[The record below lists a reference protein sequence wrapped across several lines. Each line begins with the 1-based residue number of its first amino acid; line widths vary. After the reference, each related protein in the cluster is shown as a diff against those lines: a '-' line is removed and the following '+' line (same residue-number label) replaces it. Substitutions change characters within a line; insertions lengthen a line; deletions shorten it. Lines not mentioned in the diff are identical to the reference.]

1 MQGETEMPWNV
12 AMLFL
17 QLVLEPNVNLL
28 DRNNCHFSFWD
39 YQWEQEKALYPDVDK
54 RYSYHTMTKAGDPD
68 APNPVQ
74 FKDARYLVEKSGR
87 LIYNVADDGTVRKI
101 YDLADE

>member
-1 MQGETEMPWNV
+1 
-12 AMLFL
+12 
-17 QLVLEPNVNLL
+17 
-28 DRNNCHFSFWD
+28 
-39 YQWEQEKALYPDVDK
+39 
-54 RYSYHTMTKAGDPD
+54 
-68 APNPVQ
+68 VQ

>member
-1 MQGETEMPWNV
+1 MQGETEMPWDV
-12 AMLFL
+12 AALFL

-28 DRNNCHFSFWD
+28 DKNTCSFSFWD
-39 YQWEQEKALYPDVDK
+39 YQWEQEKALYPNVDK

-87 LIYNVADDGTVRKI
+87 LIYNITDDGVVRKI
-101 YDLADE
+101 YDLAEE

>member
-1 MQGETEMPWNV
+1 MASHAAKQVVWASVEEREIVGY
-12 AMLFL
+12 F
-17 QLVLEPNVNLL
+17 LL
-28 DRNNCHFSFWD
+28 D
-39 YQWEQEKALYPDVDK
+39 QEMGPDPSKNMYPDVDK

-87 LIYNVADDGTVRKI
+87 LIYNITDDGVVRKI
-101 YDLADE
+101 YDLAEE

>member
-1 MQGETEMPWNV
+1 M
-12 AMLFL
+12 
-17 QLVLEPNVNLL
+17 
-28 DRNNCHFSFWD
+28 
-39 YQWEQEKALYPDVDK
+39 YPDVDK

-68 APNPVQ
+68 SPVPVPVK

-87 LIYNVADDGTVRKI
+87 LIYNITDEGVVRKI